1 MIVSEM
7 PVHLRRAHDEETGLA
22 LIRLIETLA
31 MTLGIIRRKIEITV
45 AAFAFLLVIY
55 SFSGSAQPSQPPPDE
70 LIRRV
75 VRNELRAEDQDHSHW
90 MFRLETEKKN
100 AQKEVDEVV
109 ETKNGDLMLPI
120 LINGHELTAKQQQ
133 ESDKRLEQL
142 LHSPEALRKSL
153 KDKNQDAA
161 RSQRLLRMLPD
172 ALIFNYG
179 ERRGDLVQLTFK
191 PNPDFHPGSREAEV
205 FHAMDGSLWVD
216 SKQERVAEITGR
228 LVKAVKFGGGLL
240 GHLDKVYWRWRNARR
255 VFAVFVA
262 PRMVCQKGHFAR
274 TVALPADVIKV
285 EVLQL
290 KRPDYL
296 LGMLGHRSPVPTTN
310 ALW

>member
-1 MIVSEM
+1 M
-7 PVHLRRAHDEETGLA
+7 
-22 LIRLIETLA
+22 
-31 MTLGIIRRKIEITV
+31 
-45 AAFAFLLVIY
+45 
-55 SFSGSAQPSQPPPDE
+55 
-70 LIRRV
+70 
-75 VRNELRAEDQDHSHW
+75 RAEDQDHSHW

-142 LHSPEALRKSL
+142 LHSPEALRKLL

-240 GHLDKVYWRWRNARR
+240 GHLDKGGAFEVKQEP
-255 VFAVFVA
+255 VA
-262 PRMVCQKGHFAR
+262 PGYWELTVLEVQMKGKALFFKTIGVQQKSFRSEFKQLPDDLTPVQAAEMLR
-274 TVALPADVIKV
+274 KEVAS
-285 EVLQL
+285 QR
-290 KRPDYL
+290 RPP
-296 LGMLGHRSPVPTTN
+296 RR
-310 ALW
+310 